1 MGTKI
6 TKSNVKSAI
15 RDDKAH
21 MDYLKRDVRDD
32 QRAGGRYKDI
42 NQTADEKHISKLA
55 GGVKADGHF
64 LSKHW
69 NHSSPLNQLGDYEG
83 GPLEVGSNEPTDHV
97 TLGAAQ
103 TDKLESYGEN
113 IPDGSTLPT
122 GEIEEEEKKEEKEII
137 PGDST
142 EKMGSKLQATADKAS
157 KVDTNLTGKKDSSD
171 FSKYTNMDLAKL
183 GPLNSVEVVS
193 GEVDG
198 VAYGAA
204 DVDGHIAVDTSTV
217 VYDDT
222 MNLP

>member
-32 QRAGGRYKDI
+32 QRAGGEYKDI

-55 GGVKADGHF
+55 GDVRHDDSF

-69 NHSSPLNQLGDYEG
+69 SHSSPLNKVLSPPEHGKDVERAQEIADLKE
-83 GPLEVGSNEPTDHV
+83 TD
-97 TLGAAQ
+97 
-103 TDKLESYGEN
+103 D
-113 IPDGSTLPT
+113 
-122 GEIEEEEKKEEKEII
+122 
-137 PGDST
+137 
-142 EKMGSKLQATADKAS
+142 
-157 KVDTNLTGKKDSSD
+157 
-171 FSKYTNMDLAKL
+171 
-183 GPLNSVEVVS
+183 PLNFVDIAE

-217 VYDDT
+217 GYDDT
-222 MNLP
+222 VNLP

>member
-6 TKSNVKSAI
+6 TKGNVKSAI

-32 QRAGGRYKDI
+32 QRAGGKYKDI

-55 GGVKADGHF
+55 GDVRHDNSF

-69 NHSSPLNQLGDYEG
+69 SHSSPLNKVLSPPEFGKDVKRAQEITDLKNTEGDG
-83 GPLEVGSNEPTDHV
+83 MP
-97 TLGAAQ
+97 
-103 TDKLESYGEN
+103 KLDTKEWEN
-113 IPDGSTLPT
+113 KDENDPI
-122 GEIEEEEKKEEKEII
+122 KEWGNKDENDPIKF
-137 PGDST
+137 
-142 EKMGSKLQATADKAS
+142 
-157 KVDTNLTGKKDSSD
+157 VDI
-171 FSKYTNMDLAKL
+171 A
-183 GPLNSVEVVS
+183 E

-217 VYDDT
+217 GYDDT
-222 MNLP
+222 VNLP

>member
-6 TKSNVKSAI
+6 TKSNVKSTI

-32 QRAGGRYKDI
+32 QRAGGKYKDI

-55 GGVKADGHF
+55 GDVKADGHF

-69 NHSSPLNQLGDYEG
+69 NHSSPLNV
-83 GPLEVGSNEPTDHV
+83 LEVEKGGGIDWVGNQ
-97 TLGAAQ
+97 ANQ
-103 TDKLESYGEN
+103 TALEQSYMDE
-113 IPDGSTLPT
+113 IPDGQLRPSANE
-122 GEIEEEEKKEEKEII
+122 GVKKEEEKEEKVIQ
-137 PGDST
+137 PGDSPQSMAET
-142 EKMGSKLQATADKAS
+142 FKVTDEAQAGLETPNKF
-157 KVDTNLTGKKDSSD
+157 VDI
-171 FSKYTNMDLAKL
+171 A
-183 GPLNSVEVVS
+183 E

-204 DVDGHIAVDTSTV
+204 DVDGHIAIDTSTV
-217 VYDDT
+217 GYDDT

>member
-6 TKSNVKSAI
+6 TKSNVRSAI

-32 QRAGGRYKDI
+32 QRTGGKYKDI

-55 GGVKADGHF
+55 GDVKADGHF

-69 NHSSPLNQLGDYEG
+69 NHSSPLNV
-83 GPLEVGSNEPTDHV
+83 LEVEKGGGIDWVGNQ
-97 TLGAAQ
+97 ANQ
-103 TDKLESYGEN
+103 TALEQSYMDE
-113 IPDGSTLPT
+113 IPDGQLRPSANE
-122 GEIEEEEKKEEKEII
+122 GVKKEEEKEEKVIQ
-137 PGDST
+137 PGDSPQSMAESFKVT
-142 EKMGSKLQATADKAS
+142 DEAQAGLETPNKF
-157 KVDTNLTGKKDSSD
+157 VDI
-171 FSKYTNMDLAKL
+171 A
-183 GPLNSVEVVS
+183 E

-204 DVDGHIAVDTSTV
+204 DVDGHIAIDTSTV
-217 VYDDT
+217 GYDDT

>member
-6 TKSNVKSAI
+6 TKSNVRSAI

-55 GGVKADGHF
+55 GDVKADGHF

-69 NHSSPLNQLGDYEG
+69 NHSSPLNNMEM
-83 GPLEVGSNEPTDHV
+83 VGSA
-97 TLGAAQ
+97 GSF
-103 TDKLESYGEN
+103 DKGMYDAPELAEFDGEAFDANKESLRQE
-113 IPDGSTLPT
+113 S
-122 GEIEEEEKKEEKEII
+122 IEGQKEKEKKEIVVNDSPEEMITKEDGIVPATTDDKPEGDT
-137 PGDST
+137 PG
-142 EKMGSKLQATADKAS
+142 KF
-157 KVDTNLTGKKDSSD
+157 VDI
-171 FSKYTNMDLAKL
+171 A
-183 GPLNSVEVVS
+183 E

-198 VAYGAA
+198 VTYGAA
-204 DVDGHIAVDTSTV
+204 DVDGHIAIDTSTV
-217 VYDDT
+217 GYDDT

>member
-6 TKSNVKSAI
+6 TKSNVRSAI

-32 QRAGGRYKDI
+32 QRAGGKYKDI

-55 GGVKADGHF
+55 GDVKADGHF

-69 NHSSPLNQLGDYEG
+69 NHSSPLNV
-83 GPLEVGSNEPTDHV
+83 LEVEKGGGIDWVGNQ
-97 TLGAAQ
+97 ANQ
-103 TDKLESYGEN
+103 TALEQSYMDE
-113 IPDGSTLPT
+113 IPDGQLRPSANE
-122 GEIEEEEKKEEKEII
+122 GVKKEEEKEEKVIQ
-137 PGDST
+137 PGDSPQSMAET
-142 EKMGSKLQATADKAS
+142 FKVTDEAQAGLETPNKF
-157 KVDTNLTGKKDSSD
+157 VDI
-171 FSKYTNMDLAKL
+171 A
-183 GPLNSVEVVS
+183 E

-204 DVDGHIAVDTSTV
+204 DVDGHIAIDTSTV
-217 VYDDT
+217 GYDDT

>member
-6 TKSNVKSAI
+6 TKSNVRSAI

-55 GGVKADGHF
+55 GDIKADGHF

-69 NHSSPLNQLGDYEG
+69 NHSSPLNNIDM
-83 GPLEVGSNEPTDHV
+83 VGSAGSFDSGMHEPVQHEEFDAE
-97 TLGAAQ
+97 GFDADRRERQAQ
-103 TDKLESYGEN
+103 IAQDMEDLNKASEVQ
-113 IPDGSTLPT
+113 
-122 GEIEEEEKKEEKEII
+122 
-137 PGDST
+137 PGDGDPPT
-142 EKMGSKLQATADKAS
+142 KF
-157 KVDTNLTGKKDSSD
+157 VD
-171 FSKYTNMDLAKL
+171 
-183 GPLNSVEVVS
+183 VVS

-204 DVDGHIAVDTSTV
+204 DVDGHIAVDTATV
-217 VYDDT
+217 GYDDT

>member
-6 TKSNVKSAI
+6 TKSNVRSAI

-32 QRAGGRYKDI
+32 QRAGGKYKDI

-55 GGVKADGHF
+55 GDVKADGHF

-69 NHSSPLNQLGDYEG
+69 NHSSPLNV
-83 GPLEVGSNEPTDHV
+83 LEVEKGGGIDWVGNQ
-97 TLGAAQ
+97 ANQ
-103 TDKLESYGEN
+103 TALEQSYMDE
-113 IPDGSTLPT
+113 IPDGQLRPSANE
-122 GEIEEEEKKEEKEII
+122 GVKKEEEKEEKVIQ
-137 PGDST
+137 PGDSPQSMAEPFKVT
-142 EKMGSKLQATADKAS
+142 DEAQAGLETTNKF
-157 KVDTNLTGKKDSSD
+157 VDI
-171 FSKYTNMDLAKL
+171 A
-183 GPLNSVEVVS
+183 E

-204 DVDGHIAVDTSTV
+204 DVDGHIAIDTSTV
-217 VYDDT
+217 GYDDT

>member
-6 TKSNVKSAI
+6 TKSNVRSAI

-21 MDYLKRDVRDD
+21 MDYLKRDVKAD
-32 QRAGGRYKDI
+32 QRSGGRYKDI

-55 GGVKADGHF
+55 GDVKADGHF

-69 NHSSPLNQLGDYEG
+69 NHSSPLNNMEM
-83 GPLEVGSNEPTDHV
+83 VGSAGSFDSSMHEPIQHEEFDAQEFD
-97 TLGAAQ
+97 AAREAKRQ
-103 TDKLESYGEN
+103 ES
-113 IPDGSTLPT
+113 IPT
-122 GEIEEEEKKEEKEII
+122 EEEKEEKEII

-142 EKMGSKLQATADKAS
+142 EKMGSKLDATAKKAADIDVAS
-157 KVDTNLTGKKDSSD
+157 LFNKNT
-171 FSKYTNMDLAKL
+171 
-183 GPLNSVEVVS
+183 PLPSVEIAE

-217 VYDDT
+217 GYDDT

>member
-6 TKSNVKSAI
+6 TKSNVRSAI

-32 QRAGGRYKDI
+32 QRAGGKYKDI

-55 GGVKADGHF
+55 GDVKADGHF

-69 NHSSPLNQLGDYEG
+69 NHSSPLNV
-83 GPLEVGSNEPTDHV
+83 LEVEKGGGVDWV
-97 TLGAAQ
+97 KAGQDQ
-103 TDKLESYGEN
+103 TALEQSYMDE
-113 IPDGSTLPT
+113 IPDGRLSPSANE
-122 GEIEEEEKKEEKEII
+122 GVEKEEEKEEKEIQ
-137 PGDST
+137 PGDSPQS
-142 EKMGSKLQATADKAS
+142 MGETFKVTDEAQANLNKPPTKF
-157 KVDTNLTGKKDSSD
+157 VDI
-171 FSKYTNMDLAKL
+171 A
-183 GPLNSVEVVS
+183 E

-204 DVDGHIAVDTSTV
+204 DVDGHIAIDTSTV
-217 VYDDT
+217 GYDDT

>member
-6 TKSNVKSAI
+6 TKSNVRSAI

-55 GGVKADGHF
+55 GDVKADGHF

-69 NHSSPLNQLGDYEG
+69 NHSSPLNV
-83 GPLEVGSNEPTDHV
+83 LEVEKGGGIDWVGNQ
-97 TLGAAQ
+97 ANQ
-103 TDKLESYGEN
+103 TALEQSYMDE
-113 IPDGSTLPT
+113 IPDGQLRPSANE
-122 GEIEEEEKKEEKEII
+122 GVKKEEEKEEKVIQ
-137 PGDST
+137 PGDSPQSMAET
-142 EKMGSKLQATADKAS
+142 FKVTDEAQAGLETPNKF
-157 KVDTNLTGKKDSSD
+157 VDI
-171 FSKYTNMDLAKL
+171 A
-183 GPLNSVEVVS
+183 E

-204 DVDGHIAVDTSTV
+204 DVDGHIAIDTSTV
-217 VYDDT
+217 GYDDT